1 MSSTFVILNAPLPGV
16 PGGRLPSLNSIRG
29 RFLTN
34 SWAGSGVAVSGPRRA
49 TVVAVKGFVSFCT
62 PYEVDTYLASRRQG
76 ALPFLRTYELATCRR
91 KHTLHVYVPIEAKY
105 CITAVMSKLVGS
117 GGAGAAMLRGERW
130 GEGVGTKKQAA
141 FKRACQKAALKPRY
155 ISTQ

>member
-49 TVVAVKGFVSFCT
+49 TVVAVKVCVSFCT
-62 PYEVDTYLASRRQG
+62 PYEVDTYLASPRQG
-76 ALPFLRTYELATCRR
+76 ALPFLRTYELATRRR
-91 KHTLHVYVPIEAKY
+91 KRTLHVPIEAKY
-105 CITAVMSKLVGS
+105 CITAVISKPVGT

-130 GEGVGTKKQAA
+130 REGVGTKKQTA
-141 FKRACQKAALKPRY
+141 FKRACQKTALKPRY